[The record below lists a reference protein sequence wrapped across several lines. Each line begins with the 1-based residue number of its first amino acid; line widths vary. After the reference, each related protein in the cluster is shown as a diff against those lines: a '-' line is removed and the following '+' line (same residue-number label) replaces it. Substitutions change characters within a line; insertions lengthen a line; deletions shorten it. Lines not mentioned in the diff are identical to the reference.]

1 MVLALLIVIGLS
13 LVGGIILG
21 IANIVSRGKILGENL
36 SSGYYSDEYDQQ
48 SSGFFGHDSNNS
60 IQRDTRS
67 YSNPF
72 DNHWES
78 SFDWKDKDNDGYDD
92 RNDGFWNERE
102 F

>member
-1 MVLALLIVIGLS
+1 MVLALLIIMGIS
-13 LVGGIILG
+13 LMGSIILG
-21 IANIVSRGKILGENL
+21 IVNIVSGGKILGENQL
-36 SSGYYSDEYDQQ
+36 SGYYSDEYDQQ
-48 SSGFFGHDSNNS
+48 SSGLFGHNSNNS
-60 IQRDTRS
+60 KQKDSRS
-67 YSNPF
+67 NSDPF